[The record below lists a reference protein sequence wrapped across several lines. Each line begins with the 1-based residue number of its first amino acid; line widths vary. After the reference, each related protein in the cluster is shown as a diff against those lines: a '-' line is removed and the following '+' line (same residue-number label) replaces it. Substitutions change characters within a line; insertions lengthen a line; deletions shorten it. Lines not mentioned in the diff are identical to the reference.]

1 MTLRY
6 CPRCRADV
14 EDAGGF
20 CLLGHRLPVVDED
33 PIADLR
39 AEVDRAF
46 NKVQVDIS
54 KVFEEKLDEPVP
66 APVGNGVE
74 EHLDESAPA
83 STGNVYEELRSDA
96 EIADEVV
103 QNRRNVWR
111 QLGDDAPVDRDDPI
125 LSFSPS
131 PRMEW
136 GPDTSRR
143 RRRERD

>member
-1 MTLRY
+1 MMTLRY
-6 CPRCRADV
+6 CARCRADV

-20 CLLGHRLPVVDED
+20 CLLGHRFPQTNED

-54 KVFEEKLDEPVP
+54 SVFEEKLEEPEP
-66 APVGNGVE
+66 APATGVYE
-74 EHLDESAPA
+74 QLKTDSETLDEI
-83 STGNVYEELRSDA
+83 VE
-96 EIADEVV
+96 
-103 QNRRNVWR
+103 NRRNVWR
-111 QLGDDAPVDRDDPI
+111 QLSEDGPVERDDPI

-136 GPDTSRR
+136 GPGKSRR
-143 RRRERD
+143 RRGD

>member
-1 MTLRY
+1 MMTLKY

-20 CLLGHRLPVVDED
+20 CLLGHRFPEKNED

-46 NKVQVDIS
+46 KKVQLDIS
-54 KVFEEKLDEPVP
+54 HVFEDKLEELIPEPTGSIYEQLKADEPV
-66 APVGNGVE
+66 A
-74 EHLDESAPA
+74 A
-83 STGNVYEELRSDA
+83 SGRPLTDQEAA
-96 EIADEVV
+96 EDIVAS
-103 QNRRNVWR
+103 RRDLWR
-111 QLGDDAPVDRDDPI
+111 ALSDDAPVERDDPI

-136 GPDTSRR
+136 GPGKSRLR
-143 RRRERD
+143 RQKGE